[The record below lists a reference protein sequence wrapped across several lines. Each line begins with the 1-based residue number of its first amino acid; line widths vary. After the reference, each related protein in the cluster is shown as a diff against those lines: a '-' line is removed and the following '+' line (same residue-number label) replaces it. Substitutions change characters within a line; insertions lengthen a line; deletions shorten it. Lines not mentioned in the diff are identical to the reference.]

1 MLYQSNRLLF
11 KKSLFLGAILLFKAM
26 LKQSLT
32 LAVVTGRSRNATM
45 AAVVP
50 YSRLSLRAWKG
61 VTPSAETALSDG
73 TRPVLSLAQMLCQL
87 TPCFTP
93 QLLGRRDPG
102 HFHDD
107 LTGFHL
113 LQPASSH
120 RRCLSLG
127 SQPRKYLT
135 GRLQPRCI

>member
-11 KKSLFLGAILLFKAM
+11 KKCLFLGAILLFKAM

-45 AAVVP
+45 AGVVP

-87 TPCFTP
+87 TSCFTP

-107 LTGFHL
+107 LTGSHL

-120 RRCLSLG
+120 RRCLSLQ